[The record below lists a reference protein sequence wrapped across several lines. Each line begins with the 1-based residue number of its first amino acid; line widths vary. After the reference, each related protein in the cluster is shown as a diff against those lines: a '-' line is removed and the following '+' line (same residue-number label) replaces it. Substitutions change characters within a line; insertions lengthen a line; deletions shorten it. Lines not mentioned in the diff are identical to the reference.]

1 MVAPRYGVVEMR
13 AGMEE
18 LVGRG
23 GDLPGSRPP
32 GVVSSLSSVLYI

>member
-1 MVAPRYGVVEMR
+1 MVGPRYGVVEMH

-23 GDLPGSRPP
+23 GDLPGSSPP
-32 GVVSSLSSVLYI
+32 SVG